1 MPPNRVG
8 FCKERIRATTPSPI
22 PRIDRTSMALKT
34 KLGECITHINMIVM
48 AFVPKTSAAIES
60 ALLLPKG
67 AGAYGEP

>member
-22 PRIDRTSMALKT
+22 PRIDRTSIVLKT
-34 KLGECITHINMIVM
+34 KLSVFITNINMMVM

-67 AGAYGEP
+67 AGAYGKP

>member
-22 PRIDRTSMALKT
+22 PRIDRASMALRT
-34 KLGECITHINMIVM
+34 KPIVGITTIAMIVI